1 MLHHIVLKSV
11 TVNEDPPQRA
21 STSVLLA
28 LFWYLSGGLL
38 ASGRPWECNSSRLA
52 FPPLTVPQD
61 GRTPAAVYRDSVT
74 DTWV

>member
-11 TVNEDPPQRA
+11 TFNEDPPQRA

-28 LFWYLSGGLL
+28 LFWYLSGGPL

-61 GRTPAAVYRDSVT
+61 GRSPAAVYSGFV
-74 DTWV
+74 VEN